1 MKSWVSSKTLW
12 FNVVAAGLSVLID
25 SVSSSPIDPQ
35 YQVLIIAVGNF
46 LLRFVTVEPITVAGN
61 SGSQE

>member
-1 MKSWVSSKTLW
+1 MKSWISSKTLW

-46 LLRFVTVEPITVAGN
+46 FLRFVTAEPIAVPGK